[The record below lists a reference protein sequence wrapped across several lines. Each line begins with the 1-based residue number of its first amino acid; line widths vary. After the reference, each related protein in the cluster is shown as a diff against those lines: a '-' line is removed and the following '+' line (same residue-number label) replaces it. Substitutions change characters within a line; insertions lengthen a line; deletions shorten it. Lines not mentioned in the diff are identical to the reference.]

1 MADEVQATQPADA
14 AASPE
19 GAQAAGKAK
28 SKKVNRMNAKELA
41 KKIEEVENTPMT
53 SSKYYKHLLQR
64 KKELGI

>member
-1 MADEVQATQPADA
+1 MADEVQATQPAEG

-19 GAQAAGKAK
+19 AAQAAGKAK

-41 KKIEEVENTPMT
+41 AKIEETESIKMT

-64 KKELGI
+64 KKELGV